1 MSIYVS
7 AASNVLD
14 LSFDA
19 ELAIVMSE
27 LATQKERLVC
37 HEYLCVSG
45 F

>member
-19 ELAIVMSE
+19 ELA
-27 LATQKERLVC
+27 TQKERLVC
-37 HEYLCVSG
+37 REYLCVSG